1 MVHMG
6 GGQRNKKDKQPHT
19 DACRHTNTHGNTRK
33 TTSPFT
39 NPNQISP
46 QEKKRLAS
54 TPVDI
59 INKIILSILSQAV
72 FQS

>member
-6 GGQRNKKDKQPHT
+6 GKEKERNKKDKQPHT

-33 TTSPFT
+33 TTSPVT
-39 NPNQISP
+39 IHR
-46 QEKKRLAS
+46 KKRLAS

-59 INKIILSILSQAV
+59 INKTISI
-72 FQS
+72 